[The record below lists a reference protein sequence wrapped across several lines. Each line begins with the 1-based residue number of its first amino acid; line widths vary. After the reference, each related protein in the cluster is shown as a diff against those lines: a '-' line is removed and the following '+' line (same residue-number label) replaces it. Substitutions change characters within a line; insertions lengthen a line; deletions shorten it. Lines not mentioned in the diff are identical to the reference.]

1 MLRGVPKLAHCQIQ
15 KQICAVILRV
25 KWQAYTCW
33 VVFIFLQTGT
43 ALHLGMNLLG
53 PNYLIHNFKI

>member
-1 MLRGVPKLAHCQIQ
+1 MLRGVPKLGHCWIQ

-25 KWQAYTCW
+25 KCQAYTRW
-33 VVFIFLQTGT
+33 VVCIFLQTGT

-53 PNYLIHNFKI
+53 PNYLIHHFKI